1 MSDDRPTADRWL
13 TYIETGELLGISP
26 EAARA
31 IARRQKWPRQSA
43 NAIGRAVRILVP
55 ADRLRP
61 VTTNGHASS
70 GQGARPVTAN
80 GHDENSPQSQLDL
93 TGHGQRSKPDT
104 TGQRTEDLLSAV
116 R

>member
-43 NAIGRAVRILVP
+43 NAIGRAVRVLVP

-61 VTTNGHASS
+61 VTANGQENT
-70 GQGARPVTAN
+70 GQWPRPVIAN
-80 GHDENSPQSQLDL
+80 GHD
-93 TGHGQRSKPDT
+93 
-104 TGQRTEDLLSAV
+104 RTEPYTNGHDRIAELREMAELFMAPV
-116 R
+116 REQ